1 MSQLIHNECVKMSAN
16 YFNSMGIVALATGVI
31 VPVLSI
37 GIVGTP
43 ISLWTFLPP
52 VLGLVVSLLLIIGV
66 IRFWAASGVAV
77 PAIPARRALRPPCS
91 PLAAAANPP
100 APSSCTICTGLPD
113 MPACGS
119 PIDHCL

>member
-52 VLGLVVSLLLIIGV
+52 VLGLVVSLLLNHWGHSLLG
-66 IRFWAASGVAV
+66 RLRSSS
-77 PAIPARRALRPPCS
+77 ARHSCQARS
-91 PLAAAANPP
+91 AAA
-100 APSSCTICTGLPD
+100 L
-113 MPACGS
+113 
-119 PIDHCL
+119 